1 MVRRGLSPL
10 CTKISTKKVLTN
22 TIQSV
27 ILTLSKNERK
37 VKKMV
42 QVKFKDLD
50 GLEYGGIQLDD
61 GDVICGCC
69 GGLFT
74 ADEIGPL
81 EDGNEIEILKTYNEW
96 VPFSNEIID

>member
-1 MVRRGLSPL
+1 
-10 CTKISTKKVLTN
+10 
-22 TIQSV
+22 
-27 ILTLSKNERK
+27 
-37 VKKMV
+37 MV

-81 EDGNEIEILKTYNEW
+81 EDGNEIEMQRGKTLIILLDYSEKHSGGKGTAGVKYE
-96 VPFSNEIID
+96 